1 MKHISRL
8 ASLVALGVFVPT
20 IANAQVDYFADMGA
34 TKQPWENFK
43 LNAKTTVK
51 LDFRNAS
58 VDAVLKVFS
67 DASGVAI
74 LKDPALTG
82 GLSLQSPKPQTL
94 KDAFAMLNSAL
105 GLRNFEIKKDGNF
118 LVVKAKPQQNR
129 GGNTRGGFGGFSGF
143 GGAPGGDAG
152 ASGGMGGFDLSKLGG
167 STAQIKTYQ
176 LKYSNATQVARIVN
190 EVFQNSGQD
199 PLGGIMSMLG
209 GMGGAGQ
216 STTVTIPGAGSTTF
230 SPTTPGRGP
239 SAEPDAITAEPEPQ
253 RGGFGGGAGGGFNPF
268 QFGRGGGNTGFGG
281 MGGFGGFGRGGGNTV
296 VRASADDYSNSVII
310 NAPAK
315 EQEQVAKLIDEI
327 DRQTD
332 QPQSSRVFRLE
343 FATASDLVSVIQNVL
358 QSNAVRGRGGQTS
371 GNTGGGGFGGF
382 GGGFG
387 GFGGGNNARLQ
398 GGSVVAETRT
408 NSVVVTTT
416 TENIMIVE
424 RVIKELD
431 KEITVSNSTFVVSL
445 DNARADAIA
454 NLINQSF
461 GGRTT
466 GGTTNARTTG
476 AQGRTGTAG
485 GGAAGGA
492 GGGGRSGPNA
502 DAMALTMAD
511 PDAEAGE
518 LATNVSVQQGGLFGL
533 FGGGGGGQNFGQGGN
548 RNGASSSGVQTTVDE
563 NGRVVATR
571 NLQGQVTAIP
581 DVNTN
586 SVIIVTSPANKAL
599 LQSIVDQLDKIPQQ
613 VMIETLIVE
622 ASLDATAKLGVEW
635 NFNQKSVLG
644 DSTTKG
650 TGSSS
655 FGDAARTT
663 QPQGMRYTLTGSQY
677 GAFLQAVQTDANF
690 EVLSKPRIFT
700 SNNSTA
706 EINISQSL
714 PYVLSQQTNINGNLT
729 FNYAF
734 LDVGI
739 ILTVTPRITQ
749 NGYVTMDVTQTA
761 NDFVRY
767 TEFNA
772 PVVNQREAQ
781 TTVSVKDGETVVI
794 GGIIK
799 NSISTTTNK
808 LPVLGDIPVL
818 GNLFK
823 SNVQTKS
830 KTELLVFLTP
840 RITRDNVEAAKLR
853 DDTVKQMAPQ
863 SQGRIKKEIESNKSV
878 KGVTVTPEKP

>member
-20 IANAQVDYFADMGA
+20 IANAQVDYFANMGA

-82 GLSLQSPKPQTL
+82 GLSLQSPKPQNL
-94 KDAFAMLNSAL
+94 KDSFAMLNSAL

-118 LVVKAKPQQNR
+118 LVVKAKPQANR
-129 GGNTRGGFGGFSGF
+129 GGNSRGGFGGFSGF
-143 GGAPGGDAG
+143 GGAPSGDANAAG
-152 ASGGMGGFDLSKLGG
+152 SMAGFDLSRLGG

-190 EVFQNSGQD
+190 EVFQNSAQD
-199 PLGGIMSMLG
+199 PLSGIMSMLG
-209 GMGGAGQ
+209 GMGGAGP
-216 STTVTIPGAGSTTF
+216 STTISIPGSGAATVT
-230 SPTTPGRGP
+230 PTPGRGP
-239 SAEPDAITAEPEPQ
+239 SAEPDPITAEPEPQ
-253 RGGFGGGAGGGFNPF
+253 RGGFGGGGFNPF
-268 QFGRGGGNTGFGG
+268 QFGRGGGNTGFSGL
-281 MGGFGGFGRGGGNTV
+281 GGFGGFGRGGGNTV

-343 FATASDLVSVIQNVL
+343 FATATDLVSVIQNVL

-371 GNTGGGGFGGF
+371 GNNGGGGFGGF

-387 GFGGGNNARLQ
+387 GFGAGNNGRLQ

-416 TENIMIVE
+416 TENLMIVE

-431 KEITVSNSTFVVSL
+431 KEVTVSNSTFVVSL

-466 GGTTNARTTG
+466 GGNVNARTTG
-476 AQGRTGTAG
+476 QQARGNTT

-492 GGGGRSGPNA
+492 GGGGRSGPSA
-502 DAMALTMAD
+502 DAMALSMAD

-533 FGGGGGGQNFGQGGN
+533 LGGGGQNFGQGGN
-548 RNGASSSGVQTTVDE
+548 RTGASSSGVQTTVDE

-635 NFNQKSVLG
+635 NFSQKSALG

-663 QPQGMRYTLTGSQY
+663 QPQGLRYTLTGAQY

-823 SNVQTKS
+823 SNTQTKS

-840 RITRDNVEAAKLR
+840 RIIRDNVEAAKLR
-853 DDTVKQMAPQ
+853 DDTIKQMAPQ
-863 SQGRIKKEIESNKSV
+863 SQGRIKKEIESNKPV

>member
-8 ASLVALGVFVPT
+8 ASLVALGVFVPS

-129 GGNTRGGFGGFSGF
+129 GGNARGGFGGSSGF
-143 GGAPGGDAG
+143 GGAPGTDSG

-209 GMGGAGQ
+209 GMGGNPAPG
-216 STTVTIPGAGSTTF
+216 TTITIPGGAA
-230 SPTTPGRGP
+230 PAAPGRGP
-239 SAEPDAITAEPEPQ
+239 SAEPDPITAAPDPQ
-253 RGGFGGGAGGGFNPF
+253 RGGFGGVGGGGGGFNPF
-268 QFGRGGGNTGFGG
+268 QFGRGGGGNTGFGG

-343 FATASDLVSVIQNVL
+343 FATATDLVSVIQNVL

-371 GNTGGGGFGGF
+371 GNTGGGGGFGSF

-416 TENIMIVE
+416 TENLMIVE

-533 FGGGGGGQNFGQGGN
+533 FGGGGGQNFGQGGN
-548 RNGASSSGVQTTVDE
+548 RNGASASGVQTTVDE

-663 QPQGMRYTLTGSQY
+663 QPQGMRYTLTGTQY

-840 RITRDNVEAAKLR
+840 RIIRDNVEAGKLR
-853 DDTVKQMAPQ
+853 DDTIKQMAPA
-863 SQGRIKKEIESNKSV
+863 SQGRIKKEIDANKSV

>member
-1 MKHISRL
+1 
-8 ASLVALGVFVPT
+8 
-20 IANAQVDYFADMGA
+20 
-34 TKQPWENFK
+34 
-43 LNAKTTVK
+43 
-51 LDFRNAS
+51 
-58 VDAVLKVFS
+58 
-67 DASGVAI
+67 
-74 LKDPALTG
+74 
-82 GLSLQSPKPQTL
+82 
-94 KDAFAMLNSAL
+94 MLNSAL

-118 LVVKAKPQQNR
+118 LVVKAKPQANR
-129 GGNTRGGFGGFSGF
+129 GGGSRGGFGGFTGF
-143 GGAPGGDAG
+143 GGSAGGDAG
-152 ASGGMGGFDLSKLGG
+152 ATGGMGGFDLSKLGG
-167 STAQIKTYQ
+167 SNSQIKTYQ

-209 GMGGAGQ
+209 GMGGNPSPGT
-216 STTVTIPGAGSTTF
+216 SISIPGGAAVVA
-230 SPTTPGRGP
+230 PGRGP
-239 SAEPDAITAEPEPQ
+239 SAEPDPLEPQ
-253 RGGFGGGAGGGFNPF
+253 RGGFGGAGGGVNPF
-268 QFGRGGGNTGFGG
+268 QFGRGGAGTTGTGG
-281 MGGFGGFGRGGGNTV
+281 MGGFGRGGNNTV

-310 NAPAK
+310 NAPTK
-315 EQEQVAKLIDEI
+315 EQEQVAKLIVEI

-332 QPQSSRVFRLE
+332 QPQASRVFRLE
-343 FATASDLVSVIQNVL
+343 FATATDLVSVLQNVL
-358 QSNAVRGRGGQTS
+358 QSNAVRGRGGQTT
-371 GNTGGGGFGGF
+371 GATGGGGGFGGF

-387 GFGGGNNARLQ
+387 GFGGGNNARQQ

-416 TENIMIVE
+416 TENLMIVE

-461 GGRTT
+461 GGRTQ

-485 GGAAGGA
+485 AAGAGGAAGGA
-492 GGGGRSGPNA
+492 RSGPNA
-502 DAMALTMAD
+502 DAMSLTLAD

-518 LATNVSVQQGGLFGL
+518 LATSVSVQQGGLFGL
-533 FGGGGGGQNFGQGGN
+533 FGGGGGQNGGQGGN
-548 RNGASSSGVQTTVDE
+548 RTGASTSGVQTTVDE
-563 NGRVVATR
+563 NGRVVGTR

-599 LQSIVDQLDKIPQQ
+599 LMSIVDQLDKIPQQ

-622 ASLDATAKLGVEW
+622 ASLDASAKLGIEW
-635 NFNQKSVLG
+635 NFKQNSALG
-644 DSTTKG
+644 QLNTKG
-650 TGSSS
+650 TGSSA
-655 FGDAARTT
+655 FGDATTTT
-663 QPQGMRYTLTGSQY
+663 QPQGLRYTLTGSQY
-677 GAFLQAVQTDANF
+677 GAFLQAIQSDANF

-767 TEFNA
+767 TSFNA

-799 NSISTTTNK
+799 SSVSTTTNK
-808 LPVLGDIPVL
+808 LPILGDIPLL
-818 GNLFK
+818 GKLFK
-823 SNVQTKS
+823 SNIQTKS

-840 RITRDNVEAAKLR
+840 RIIRDNTEAAKLR

-878 KGVTVTPEKP
+878 KGVTVTPIKP

>member
-20 IANAQVDYFADMGA
+20 IANAQVDYFSDMGA

-43 LNAKTTVK
+43 LSTKTTVK

-74 LKDPALTG
+74 LKDPALVG
-82 GLSLQSPKPQTL
+82 GLSLQSPKPQNL

-118 LVVKAKPQQNR
+118 LVVKAKPQANR
-129 GGNTRGGFGGFSGF
+129 GGGSRGGFGGFTGF
-143 GGAPGGDAG
+143 GGSAGGDAG
-152 ASGGMGGFDLSKLGG
+152 ATGGMGGFDLSKLGG

-209 GMGGAGQ
+209 GMGGNPSPGT
-216 STTVTIPGAGSTTF
+216 SITIPGGGAVVA
-230 SPTTPGRGP
+230 PGRGP
-239 SAEPDAITAEPEPQ
+239 SAEPDPIIAPEPQ
-253 RGGFGGGAGGGFNPF
+253 QRGGGGGGGFNPF
-268 QFGRGGGNTGFGG
+268 QFGRGGAGTTGSGGMGG
-281 MGGFGGFGRGGGNTV
+281 MGGFGGFGRGGNNTV

-315 EQEQVAKLIDEI
+315 EQEQVAKLIEEI

-332 QPQSSRVFRLE
+332 QPQASRVFRLE
-343 FATASDLVSVIQNVL
+343 FATATDLVSVLQNVL
-358 QSNAVRGRGGQTS
+358 QSNAVRGRGGQTT
-371 GNTGGGGFGGF
+371 GATGGGGGFGGF

-387 GFGGGNNARLQ
+387 GFGGGNTARHQ
-398 GGSVVAETRT
+398 GGSVVAETRP

-416 TENIMIVE
+416 TENLMIVE

-461 GGRTT
+461 GGRTQ

-476 AQGRTGTAG
+476 AQGRTGAAG
-485 GGAAGGA
+485 AGGA
-492 GGGGRSGPNA
+492 GGAAGGGRSGPSA
-502 DAMALTMAD
+502 DAMALSMAD
-511 PDAEAGE
+511 PDADAGE
-518 LATNVSVQQGGLFGL
+518 LATSVSVQQGGLFGM

-548 RNGASSSGVQTTVDE
+548 RTGASTSGVQTTVDE

-599 LQSIVDQLDKIPQQ
+599 IQSIVDQLDKIPQQ

-644 DSTTKG
+644 DVTTKG

-663 QPQGMRYTLTGSQY
+663 QPQGMRYTLTGTQY

-808 LPVLGDIPVL
+808 LPILGDIPIL

-840 RITRDNVEAAKLR
+840 RIIRDNVEAGKLR
-853 DDTVKQMAPQ
+853 DDTIKQMAPA
-863 SQGRIKKEIESNKSV
+863 SQGRIKKEIDANKSV
-878 KGVTVTPEKP
+878 KGVTVTPIKP

>member
-67 DASGVAI
+67 DASGIAI

-118 LVVKAKPQQNR
+118 LVVKAKPQAAR
-129 GGNTRGGFGGFSGF
+129 GGNNRGGFGGFSGF
-143 GGAPGGDAG
+143 GGAAGGDAN
-152 ASGGMGGFDLSKLGG
+152 AAGGMGGFDLSKLGG
-167 STAQIKTYQ
+167 SNAQIKTYQ

-199 PLGGIMSMLG
+199 PLSGIMSMLG

-216 STTVTIPGAGSTTF
+216 STTISIPGGGATVT
-230 SPTTPGRGP
+230 PATPGRGP
-239 SAEPDAITAEPEPQ
+239 SAEPDAMAPAPDPQ
-253 RGGFGGGAGGGFNPF
+253 RGGFGGGGGGGFNPF

-310 NAPAK
+310 NAPSK

-343 FATASDLVSVIQNVL
+343 FATATDLVSVIQNVL

-416 TENIMIVE
+416 TENLMIVE

-476 AQGRTGTAG
+476 AQGRTTTGAG
-485 GGAAGGA
+485 GAGGAAGGA
-492 GGGGRSGPNA
+492 RSGPNA

-533 FGGGGGGQNFGQGGN
+533 FGGGGGQNFGQGGN
-548 RNGASSSGVQTTVDE
+548 RNGSSASGVQTTVDE

-635 NFNQKSVLG
+635 NFSQKSALG

-663 QPQGMRYTLTGSQY
+663 QPQGMRYTLTGAQY

-823 SNVQTKS
+823 SNTQTKS

-840 RITRDNVEAAKLR
+840 RIIRDNVEAAKLR
-853 DDTVKQMAPQ
+853 DDTIKQMAPA
-863 SQGRIKKEIESNKSV
+863 SQGRIKKEVESNKAV
-878 KGVTVTPEKP
+878 KGVSVTPEKP

>member
-74 LKDPALTG
+74 LKDPALVG
-82 GLSLQSPKPQTL
+82 GLSIQSPKPQNL

-118 LVVKAKPQQNR
+118 LVVKAKPQANR

-143 GGAPGGDAG
+143 GGGATGGDAG
-152 ASGGMGGFDLSKLGG
+152 AAAGGMGGFDLSKLGG
-167 STAQIKTYQ
+167 STSQIKTYQ
-176 LKYSNATQVARIVN
+176 LKFSNATQVARIVN

-216 STTVTIPGAGSTTF
+216 STTITVPGGAA
-230 SPTTPGRGP
+230 PATPGRGP
-239 SAEPDAITAEPEPQ
+239 SAEPDPIIAAPDPQ
-253 RGGFGGGAGGGFNPF
+253 RGGFGGGGGFNPF
-268 QFGRGGGNTGFGG
+268 QFGRGGAGTTGFGG
-281 MGGFGGFGRGGGNTV
+281 MGGLGGFGGFGRGGGSTV

-315 EQEQVAKLIDEI
+315 EQEQVSKLIDEI

-332 QPQSSRVFRLE
+332 QPQASRVFRLE
-343 FATASDLVSVIQNVL
+343 FATATDLVSVLQNVL
-358 QSNAVRGRGGQTS
+358 QSNAVRGRGGQTA
-371 GNTGGGGFGGF
+371 GATGGGGFGGF

-387 GFGGGNNARLQ
+387 GFGGGNNARQQ

-416 TENIMIVE
+416 TENLMIVE

-461 GGRTT
+461 GGRTQ

-476 AQGRTGTAG
+476 AQGRTGAAGAG
-485 GGAAGGA
+485 GAGGA
-492 GGGGRSGPNA
+492 GGGGRSGPSA
-502 DAMALTMAD
+502 DAMALSMAD
-511 PDAEAGE
+511 PDADAGE
-518 LATNVSVQQGGLFGL
+518 LATSVSVQQGGLFGL
-533 FGGGGGGQNFGQGGN
+533 FGGGGGQNFGQGGN
-548 RNGASSSGVQTTVDE
+548 RNGASTSGVQTTVDE

-644 DSTTKG
+644 DVTTKG

-663 QPQGMRYTLTGSQY
+663 QPQGMRYTLTGTQY

-808 LPVLGDIPVL
+808 LPILGDIPVL

-840 RITRDNVEAAKLR
+840 RIIRDNVEAAKLR

-863 SQGRIKKEIESNKSV
+863 SQGRIKKEIESNKPV

>member
-8 ASLVALGVFVPT
+8 ASLVALGVFVPA

-118 LVVKAKPQQNR
+118 LVVKAKPQANR
-129 GGNTRGGFGGFSGF
+129 GGNARGGFGGFSGF
-143 GGAPGGDAG
+143 GGGTGGDAG
-152 ASGGMGGFDLSKLGG
+152 AAGGTGGFDLSRLGQ
-167 STAQIKTYQ
+167 SNAQIKTYQ

-216 STTVTIPGAGSTTF
+216 STTITVPGGAA
-230 SPTTPGRGP
+230 PAAPGRGP
-239 SAEPDAITAEPEPQ
+239 SAEPDPTPLAPEPQ
-253 RGGFGGGAGGGFNPF
+253 RGGFGGGGGGGFNPF
-268 QFGRGGGNTGFGG
+268 QFGRGGGGNTGFGG
-281 MGGFGGFGRGGGNTV
+281 MGGFGGFGRGGNNTV

-332 QPQSSRVFRLE
+332 QPQASRVFRLE
-343 FATASDLVSVIQNVL
+343 FATATDLVSVLQNVL
-358 QSNAVRGRGGQTS
+358 QSNAVRGRGGQAS
-371 GNTGGGGFGGF
+371 GNTGGGGGFGGF

-416 TENIMIVE
+416 TENLMIVE

-485 GGAAGGA
+485 AGGAGGAAGGA
-492 GGGGRSGPNA
+492 RSGPNA

-533 FGGGGGGQNFGQGGN
+533 FGGGGGQNFGQGGN
-548 RNGASSSGVQTTVDE
+548 RNGASASGVQTTVDE

-635 NFNQKSVLG
+635 NFSQKSALG
-644 DSTTKG
+644 QSTTKG

-808 LPVLGDIPVL
+808 LPVLGDLPVL

-840 RITRDNVEAAKLR
+840 RIIRDNVEAAKLR

>member
-1 MKHISRL
+1 
-8 ASLVALGVFVPT
+8 
-20 IANAQVDYFADMGA
+20 
-34 TKQPWENFK
+34 
-43 LNAKTTVK
+43 
-51 LDFRNAS
+51 
-58 VDAVLKVFS
+58 
-67 DASGVAI
+67 
-74 LKDPALTG
+74 
-82 GLSLQSPKPQTL
+82 
-94 KDAFAMLNSAL
+94 MLNSAL

-118 LVVKAKPQQNR
+118 LVVKAKPQANR
-129 GGNTRGGFGGFSGF
+129 GGNSRGGFGGFSGF
-143 GGAPGGDAG
+143 GGGATGGDTG
-152 ASGGMGGFDLSKLGG
+152 AAPGGMGGFDLSKLGG

-176 LKYSNATQVARIVN
+176 LKFSNATQVARIVN

-209 GMGGAGQ
+209 GMGGNPTPG
-216 STTVTIPGAGSTTF
+216 TTITIPGGAA
-230 SPTTPGRGP
+230 PAVPGRGP
-239 SAEPDAITAEPEPQ
+239 SVEPDPVIAAPDPQ
-253 RGGFGGGAGGGFNPF
+253 RGGFGGTGGGFNPF
-268 QFGRGGGNTGFGG
+268 QFGRGGAGTTGFGG
-281 MGGFGGFGRGGGNTV
+281 MSGFGGFGRGGGNTV

-343 FATASDLVSVIQNVL
+343 FATATDLVSVLQNVL
-358 QSNAVRGRGGQTS
+358 QSNAVRGRGGQTT
-371 GNTGGGGFGGF
+371 GATGGGGFGGF

-387 GFGGGNNARLQ
+387 GFGGGNNARQQ

-416 TENIMIVE
+416 TENLMIVE

-461 GGRTT
+461 GGRTQ

-476 AQGRTGTAG
+476 AQGRTGAAGAG
-485 GGAAGGA
+485 GAGGA
-492 GGGGRSGPNA
+492 GGGGRSGPSA
-502 DAMALTMAD
+502 DAMALSMAD

-518 LATNVSVQQGGLFGL
+518 LATAVSVQQGGLFGL
-533 FGGGGGGQNFGQGGN
+533 FGGGGGQNFGQGGN
-548 RNGASSSGVQTTVDE
+548 RNGASTSGVQTTVDE

-644 DSTTKG
+644 DVTTKG

-663 QPQGMRYTLTGSQY
+663 QPQGMRYTLTGTQY

-808 LPVLGDIPVL
+808 LPVLGDIPIL

-823 SNVQTKS
+823 SNTQTKS

-840 RITRDNVEAAKLR
+840 RIIRDNVEAGKLR
-853 DDTVKQMAPQ
+853 DDTIKQMAPA
-863 SQGRIKKEIESNKSV
+863 SQGRIKKEVDANKSF
-878 KGVTVTPEKP
+878 KGVTVTPDKP

>member
-67 DASGVAI
+67 DASGIAI

-82 GLSLQSPKPQTL
+82 GLSLQSPRPQNL

-105 GLRNFEIKKDGNF
+105 SLRNFEIKKDGNF
-118 LVVKAKPQQNR
+118 LVVKAKPQANR
-129 GGNTRGGFGGFSGF
+129 GGSTRGGFGGFSGF
-143 GGAPGGDAG
+143 GGMPGGDANAG
-152 ASGGMGGFDLSKLGG
+152 GGMGGFDLSRLGG

-199 PLGGIMSMLG
+199 PLSGIMSMLG
-209 GMGGAGQ
+209 GMGGATNGT
-216 STTVTIPGAGSTTF
+216 SIAIPGGAATVT
-230 SPTTPGRGP
+230 PTQGRGP
-239 SAEPDAITAEPEPQ
+239 NAEPDASSPNPDPQ
-253 RGGFGGGAGGGFNPF
+253 RGGFGGSNPF
-268 QFGRGGGNTGFGG
+268 QFGRGGGGSGFGG
-281 MGGFGGFGRGGGNTV
+281 MGGFGGFGGFGRGGGNTV

-310 NAPAK
+310 NAPSK

-343 FATASDLVSVIQNVL
+343 FATATDLVSVIQNVL

-416 TENIMIVE
+416 TENLMIVE

-485 GGAAGGA
+485 AGATGGGA
-492 GGGGRSGPNA
+492 GGARSGPNA
-502 DAMALTMAD
+502 DAMALTLAD

-518 LATNVSVQQGGLFGL
+518 LATSVSVQQGGLFGL
-533 FGGGGGGQNFGQGGN
+533 FGGGGGQNFGQGGN
-548 RNGASSSGVQTTVDE
+548 RNGASASGVQTTVDE

-635 NFNQKSVLG
+635 NFSQKSALG

-655 FGDAARTT
+655 FGDAAKTT
-663 QPQGMRYTLTGSQY
+663 QPQGMRYTLTGAQY

-823 SNVQTKS
+823 SNTQTKS

-840 RITRDNVEAAKLR
+840 RIIRDNVEAAKLR
-853 DDTVKQMAPQ
+853 DDTIKQMAPQ
-863 SQGRIKKEIESNKSV
+863 SQGRIKKEIESNKPV

>member
-1 MKHISRL
+1 MNMKHISRL

-20 IANAQVDYFADMGA
+20 IANAQVDYFSDMGA

-43 LNAKTTVK
+43 LSTKTTVK

-74 LKDPALTG
+74 LKDPALVG
-82 GLSLQSPKPQTL
+82 GLSLQSPKPQNL

-118 LVVKAKPQQNR
+118 LVVKAKPQANR
-129 GGNTRGGFGGFSGF
+129 GGSSRGGFGGFTGF
-143 GGAPGGDAG
+143 GGAAGGDAG
-152 ASGGMGGFDLSKLGG
+152 ATGGMGGFDLSKLGG

-176 LKYSNATQVARIVN
+176 LKFSNATQVARIVN

-209 GMGGAGQ
+209 GMGGNPSPGT
-216 STTVTIPGAGSTTF
+216 SISIPGGGAVVA
-230 SPTTPGRGP
+230 PGRGP
-239 SAEPDAITAEPEPQ
+239 SAEPDPIIAPEPQ
-253 RGGFGGGAGGGFNPF
+253 RGGAGGGGFNPF
-268 QFGRGGGNTGFGG
+268 QFGRGGASSTGFGGMGG
-281 MGGFGGFGRGGGNTV
+281 MGGFGGFGRGGNNTV

-315 EQEQVAKLIDEI
+315 EQEQVAKLIVEI

-332 QPQSSRVFRLE
+332 QPQASRVFRLE
-343 FATASDLVSVIQNVL
+343 FATATDLVSVLQNVL
-358 QSNAVRGRGGQTS
+358 QSNAVRGRGGQTT
-371 GNTGGGGFGGF
+371 GATGGGGGFGGF

-387 GFGGGNNARLQ
+387 GFGGGNNTRQQ

-416 TENIMIVE
+416 TENLMIVE

-461 GGRTT
+461 GGRTQ

-476 AQGRTGTAG
+476 AQGRTGAAGAGGAG
-485 GGAAGGA
+485 GGA
-492 GGGGRSGPNA
+492 GGGRSGPNA
-502 DAMALTMAD
+502 DAMALSMAD
-511 PDAEAGE
+511 PDADAGE
-518 LATNVSVQQGGLFGL
+518 LATSVSVQQGGLFGL
-533 FGGGGGGQNFGQGGN
+533 FGGGGGQNGGQGGN
-548 RNGASSSGVQTTVDE
+548 RTGASTSGVQTTVDE

-599 LQSIVDQLDKIPQQ
+599 IQSIVDQLDKIPQQ

-644 DSTTKG
+644 DVTTKG

-663 QPQGMRYTLTGSQY
+663 QPQGMRYTLTGTQY

-808 LPVLGDIPVL
+808 LPILGDIPIL

-840 RITRDNVEAAKLR
+840 RIIRDNVEAGKLR
-853 DDTVKQMAPQ
+853 DDTIKQMAPA
-863 SQGRIKKEIESNKSV
+863 SQGRIKKEIDANKSV
-878 KGVTVTPEKP
+878 KGVTVTPTKP

>member
-74 LKDPALTG
+74 LKDPALVG
-82 GLSLQSPKPQTL
+82 GLSIQSPKPQNL

-105 GLRNFEIKKDGNF
+105 ALRNFEIKKDGNF
-118 LVVKAKPQQNR
+118 LVVKAKPQANR

-143 GGAPGGDAG
+143 GGAPGGDSG
-152 ASGGMGGFDLSKLGG
+152 AAAGGMGGFDLSKLGG

-209 GMGGAGQ
+209 GMGGNPSPGT
-216 STTVTIPGAGSTTF
+216 SITIPGGAAVVA
-230 SPTTPGRGP
+230 PGRGP
-239 SAEPDAITAEPEPQ
+239 SAEPDPISAPEPQQ
-253 RGGFGGGAGGGFNPF
+253 RGGFGGGGGGFNPF

-281 MGGFGGFGRGGGNTV
+281 MGGFGRGGGNTV

-315 EQEQVAKLIDEI
+315 EQEQVSKLIDEI

-332 QPQSSRVFRLE
+332 QPQASRVFRLE
-343 FATASDLVSVIQNVL
+343 FATATDLVSVLQNVL
-358 QSNAVRGRGGQTS
+358 QSNAVRGRGGQTT
-371 GNTGGGGFGGF
+371 GATGGGGFGGF

-387 GFGGGNNARLQ
+387 GFGGGNNARQQ

-416 TENIMIVE
+416 TENLMIVE

-461 GGRTT
+461 GGRTQ

-476 AQGRTGTAG
+476 AQGRTGAAGAG
-485 GGAAGGA
+485 GAGGA
-492 GGGGRSGPNA
+492 GGGGRSGPSA
-502 DAMALTMAD
+502 DAMALSMAD
-511 PDAEAGE
+511 PDADAGE
-518 LATNVSVQQGGLFGL
+518 LATSVSVQQGGLFGL
-533 FGGGGGGQNFGQGGN
+533 FGGGGGQNFGQGGN
-548 RNGASSSGVQTTVDE
+548 RNGASTSGVQTTVDE

-644 DSTTKG
+644 DVTTKG

-663 QPQGMRYTLTGSQY
+663 QPQGMRYTLTGTQY

-808 LPVLGDIPVL
+808 LPILGDIPVL

-840 RITRDNVEAAKLR
+840 RIIRDNVEAAKLR

-863 SQGRIKKEIESNKSV
+863 SQGRIKKEIESNKPV

>member
-8 ASLVALGVFVPT
+8 ASLVALGVFVPA

-74 LKDPALTG
+74 LKDPALVG
-82 GLSLQSPKPQTL
+82 GLSIQSPKPQNL

-118 LVVKAKPQQNR
+118 LVVKAKPQANR

-143 GGAPGGDAG
+143 GGAPGGDTG
-152 ASGGMGGFDLSKLGG
+152 AAATGMGGFDPSRLGG
-167 STAQIKTYQ
+167 STSQIKTYQ
-176 LKYSNATQVARIVN
+176 LKFSNATQVARIVN

-209 GMGGAGQ
+209 GMGGTPSPGT
-216 STTVTIPGAGSTTF
+216 SVTIPGGAAVVA
-230 SPTTPGRGP
+230 PGRGP
-239 SAEPDAITAEPEPQ
+239 SAEPDPVIAAPEPQ
-253 RGGFGGGAGGGFNPF
+253 RGGFGGTGGGFNPF
-268 QFGRGGGNTGFGG
+268 QFGRGGGGTTGFGG

-315 EQEQVAKLIDEI
+315 EQEQVSKLIDEI

-332 QPQSSRVFRLE
+332 QPQASRVFRLE
-343 FATASDLVSVIQNVL
+343 FATATDLVSVLQNVL
-358 QSNAVRGRGGQTS
+358 QSNAVRGRGGQTT
-371 GNTGGGGFGGF
+371 GATGGGGFGGF

-387 GFGGGNNARLQ
+387 GFGGGNNARQQ

-416 TENIMIVE
+416 TENLMIVE

-461 GGRTT
+461 GGRTQ

-476 AQGRTGTAG
+476 AQGRTGAAGAG
-485 GGAAGGA
+485 GAGGA
-492 GGGGRSGPNA
+492 GGGGRSGPSA
-502 DAMALTMAD
+502 EAMALSMAD
-511 PDAEAGE
+511 PDADAGE
-518 LATNVSVQQGGLFGL
+518 LATSVSVQQGGLFGL
-533 FGGGGGGQNFGQGGN
+533 FGGGGGQNFGQGGN
-548 RNGASSSGVQTTVDE
+548 RNGASTSGVQTTVDE

-644 DSTTKG
+644 DVTTKG

-663 QPQGMRYTLTGSQY
+663 QPQGMRYTLTGTQY

-808 LPVLGDIPVL
+808 LPILGDIPVL

-840 RITRDNVEAAKLR
+840 RIIRDNVEAAKLR

-863 SQGRIKKEIESNKSV
+863 SQGRIKKEIESNKPV

>member
-74 LKDPALTG
+74 LKDPALVG
-82 GLSLQSPKPQTL
+82 GLSIQSPKPQNL

-105 GLRNFEIKKDGNF
+105 ALRNFEIKKDGNF
-118 LVVKAKPQQNR
+118 LVVKAKPQANR

-143 GGAPGGDAG
+143 GGAPGGDSG
-152 ASGGMGGFDLSKLGG
+152 AAAGGMGGFDLSKLGG

-209 GMGGAGQ
+209 GMGGNPSPGT
-216 STTVTIPGAGSTTF
+216 SITIPGGAAVVA
-230 SPTTPGRGP
+230 PGRGP
-239 SAEPDAITAEPEPQ
+239 SAEPDPISAPEPQQ
-253 RGGFGGGAGGGFNPF
+253 RGGFGGGGGGFNPF

-281 MGGFGGFGRGGGNTV
+281 MGGFGRGGGNTV

-315 EQEQVAKLIDEI
+315 EQEQVSKLIDEI

-332 QPQSSRVFRLE
+332 QPQASRVFRLE
-343 FATASDLVSVIQNVL
+343 FATATDLVSVLQNVL
-358 QSNAVRGRGGQTS
+358 QSNAVRGRGGQTA
-371 GNTGGGGFGGF
+371 GATGGGGFGGF

-387 GFGGGNNARLQ
+387 GFGGGNNARQQ

-416 TENIMIVE
+416 TENLMIVE

-461 GGRTT
+461 GGRTQ

-476 AQGRTGTAG
+476 AQGRTGAAGAG
-485 GGAAGGA
+485 GAGGA
-492 GGGGRSGPNA
+492 GGGGRSGPSA
-502 DAMALTMAD
+502 DAMALSMAD
-511 PDAEAGE
+511 PDADAGE
-518 LATNVSVQQGGLFGL
+518 LATSVSVQQGGLFGL
-533 FGGGGGGQNFGQGGN
+533 FGGGGGQNFGQGGN
-548 RNGASSSGVQTTVDE
+548 RNGASTSGVQTTVDE

-644 DSTTKG
+644 DVTTKG

-663 QPQGMRYTLTGSQY
+663 QPQGMRYTLTGTQY

-808 LPVLGDIPVL
+808 LPILGDIPVL

-840 RITRDNVEAAKLR
+840 RIIRDNVEAAKLR

-863 SQGRIKKEIESNKSV
+863 SQGRIKKEIESNKPV

>member
-8 ASLVALGVFVPT
+8 ASLVALGVFVPA

-74 LKDPALTG
+74 LKDPALVG
-82 GLSLQSPKPQTL
+82 GLSIQSPKPQNL

-118 LVVKAKPQQNR
+118 LVVKAKPQANR

-143 GGAPGGDAG
+143 GGAPGGDTG
-152 ASGGMGGFDLSKLGG
+152 AAATGMGGFDLSRLGG
-167 STAQIKTYQ
+167 STSQIKTYQ
-176 LKYSNATQVARIVN
+176 LKFSNATQVARIVN

-209 GMGGAGQ
+209 GMGGNPSPGT
-216 STTVTIPGAGSTTF
+216 SITIPGGAAVVA
-230 SPTTPGRGP
+230 PGRGP
-239 SAEPDAITAEPEPQ
+239 SAEPDPVIAAPEPQ
-253 RGGFGGGAGGGFNPF
+253 RGGFGGTGGGFNPF
-268 QFGRGGGNTGFGG
+268 QFGRGGGGTTGFGG

-315 EQEQVAKLIDEI
+315 EQEQVSKLIDEI

-332 QPQSSRVFRLE
+332 QPQASRVFRLE
-343 FATASDLVSVIQNVL
+343 FATATDLVSVLQNVL
-358 QSNAVRGRGGQTS
+358 QSNAVRGRGGQTT
-371 GNTGGGGFGGF
+371 GATGGGGFGGF

-387 GFGGGNNARLQ
+387 GFGGGNNARQQ

-416 TENIMIVE
+416 TENLMIVE

-461 GGRTT
+461 GGRTQ
-466 GGTTNARTTG
+466 GGTTNARSTG
-476 AQGRTGTAG
+476 AQGRTGAAG
-485 GGAAGGA
+485 AAGAGGA
-492 GGGGRSGPNA
+492 GGGGRSGPSA
-502 DAMALTMAD
+502 DAMALSMAD
-511 PDAEAGE
+511 PDADAGE
-518 LATNVSVQQGGLFGL
+518 LATSVSVQQGGLFGL
-533 FGGGGGGQNFGQGGN
+533 FGGGGGQNFGQGGN
-548 RNGASSSGVQTTVDE
+548 RNGASTSGVQTTVDE

-644 DSTTKG
+644 DVTTKG

-663 QPQGMRYTLTGSQY
+663 QPQGMRYTLTGTQY

-808 LPVLGDIPVL
+808 LPILGDIPIL

-840 RITRDNVEAAKLR
+840 RIIRDNVEAAKLR

-863 SQGRIKKEIESNKSV
+863 SQGRIKKEIESNKPV